1 MTRSAINVRTCPSR
15 SAGGLHAVA
24 VTALASHG
32 MRLGFYMGYAQP
44 GTNPRDLI
52 ELAREAERIGF
63 ESAWAAEAWG
73 TDAVTPLAWLGAL
86 TTTLQ
91 LGTAIMQLPGRSP
104 ANTAMTAATLDM
116 LSGGRFLLG
125 LGTSGPQVVEGWH
138 GQEWGKPLVKT
149 REYVSV
155 VRAALRRERLEHHG
169 EHYDIPVRGGTGL
182 GKPLRLMA
190 RPLRDEIPIYL
201 AAISPKAVEQAFV
214 IADGWLPIFWSPER
228 ARSVFPLD
236 RARDGFDIAPSVP
249 ALLTDDVETGR
260 NALKEYY
267 AFYVGGMG
275 ARGKNFYNDLFA
287 RYGYEEEAREIQELF
302 LDGRQREAAAKVP
315 DAFVDE
321 VALIGSVERMRD
333 RLAAWRESGAT
344 SMLVSTR
351 DSATLRAVAEAAS

>member
-1 MTRSAINVRTCPSR
+1 
-15 SAGGLHAVA
+15 
-24 VTALASHG
+24 

-44 GTNPRDLI
+44 GTNPLELI
-52 ELAREAERIGF
+52 ELAREAERLGYD
-63 ESAWAAEAWG
+63 SAWAAEAWG
-73 TDAVTPLAWLGAL
+73 VDAVTPLAWLGAL
-86 TTTLQ
+86 TTTLK

-116 LSGGRFLLG
+116 LSGGRLLLG

-149 REYVSV
+149 REYVSI
-155 VRAALRRERLEHHG
+155 VRAVLRRERLEHHG
-169 EHYDIPVRGGTGL
+169 EHYDIPVQGGTGL

-190 RPLRDEIPIYL
+190 RPLRPSIPIYL
-201 AAISPKAVEQAFV
+201 AAISPKAVDQAFE

-228 ARSVFPLD
+228 ARSVFPLE

-249 ALLTDDVETGR
+249 AVLTDDVASGR
-260 NALKEYY
+260 DVLKEYY
-267 AFYVGGMG
+267 SFYVGGMG

-287 RYGYEEEAREIQELF
+287 RYGFEAEAREIQDLF
-302 LDGRQREAAAKVP
+302 LGGQQREAATKVP

-321 VALIGSVERMRD
+321 VALVGPVERMRD

-344 SMLVSTR
+344 SLLVSTR
-351 DSATLRAVAEAAS
+351 DAATLRAVAEAAS